1 MPRNDDAYET
11 AKWRTLW
18 LMVGFTVLVGIGIF
32 TVLRPELEDEAS
44 EDSSAETGDTEADE
58 GSGSDE
64 PLQE

>member
-1 MPRNDDAYET
+1 MPRYDDAYET

-18 LMVGFTVLVGIGIF
+18 LIVGFAVLVGIGIF

-44 EDSSAETGDTEADE
+44 ENSSAETVDTEADE
-58 GSGSDE
+58 GSASDE

>member
-1 MPRNDDAYET
+1 MPRYDEAYET

-44 EDSSAETGDTEADE
+44 EEASAEAIETDADE
-58 GSGSDE
+58 DSASDE